1 MITITKESIKQ
12 ELDYFNDEQLKQVAD
27 FIEFIKFQ
35 TKFTRQQTDV
45 SQFAN
50 LYQEFAQEDR
60 ELAEAGISEYSEL
73 LNREDKNASGTGE
86 IWLANLD
93 PTKGSEQAGTRPIII
108 FQENTISKFTST
120 IITIPL
126 TTNLRR
132 AALPSCLLLSNGQG
146 GLNQDSVALCHQLR
160 VLDKTRLIKRLG
172 QIDINVIAE
181 LERTVL
187 FTLGYQAL

>member
-1 MITITKESIKQ
+1 M
-12 ELDYFNDEQLKQVAD
+12 QV
-27 FIEFIKFQ
+27 E
-35 TKFTRQQTDV
+35 R
-45 SQFAN
+45 
-50 LYQEFAQEDR
+50 
-60 ELAEAGISEYSEL
+60 
-73 LNREDKNASGTGE
+73 GE

-132 AALPSCLLLSNGQG
+132 AALPSCLLISNGQG
-146 GLNQDSVALCHQLR
+146 RLNQDSVALCHQLR

-172 QIDINVIAE
+172 QLDINVIAE

-187 FTLGYQAL
+187 FTLGYQTP